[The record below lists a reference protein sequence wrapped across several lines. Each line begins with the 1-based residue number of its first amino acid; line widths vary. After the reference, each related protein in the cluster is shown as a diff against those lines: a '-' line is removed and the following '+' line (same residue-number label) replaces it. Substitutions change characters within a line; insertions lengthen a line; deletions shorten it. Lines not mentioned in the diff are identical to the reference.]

1 MESKATNY
9 ELPIVRV
16 QLIRD
21 QPIISERQISNT
33 VDASEVVIELMAD
46 SDREMFCVL
55 NLRSDGTPMNVNIAL
70 VGTLNS
76 IEINPREIFK
86 SSILSNA
93 AGVIL
98 FHNHPS
104 GSVKPTREDYLT
116 TERLVDC
123 GQLLGIPVIDHIIVG
138 GGTNRVYSFVDR
150 DELYKTYEQIK
161 REKNQHER

>member
-1 MESKATNY
+1 MDSKVTNY

-21 QPIISERQISNT
+21 QPIISEKQISNT
-33 VDASEVVIELMAD
+33 EEASEMVIELIAD
-46 SDREMFCVL
+46 SDREVFCVL
-55 NLRSDGTPMNVNIAL
+55 NLRADGTPMNVNVVSI
-70 VGTLNS
+70 GTLNS
-76 IEINPREIFK
+76 IEVNPREVFK

-104 GSVKPTREDYLT
+104 GSVKPTRDDYLT

-150 DELYKTYEQIK
+150 DELHKTYGQIRK
-161 REKNQHER
+161 EKNQYER

>member
-1 MESKATNY
+1 MESKTTSY

-21 QPIISERQISNT
+21 QPLVSEKQISNT
-33 VDASEVVIELMAD
+33 KDASELVIELAAD

-55 NLRSDGTPMNVNIAL
+55 NLRADGTPINVNVAF

-76 IEINPREIFK
+76 IEVNPREVFK

-104 GSVKPTREDYLT
+104 GSVKPTKEDYLT

-138 GGTNRVYSFVDR
+138 GGNNRVYSFVDR
-150 DELYKTYEQIK
+150 DELHKTYEQIR
-161 REKNQHER
+161 REKNQYER

>member
-1 MESKATNY
+1 MNNQATNY

-21 QPIISERQISNT
+21 QPLISEKQISNT
-33 VDASEVVIELMAD
+33 EEASEMVIELIAD

-55 NLRSDGTPMNVNIAL
+55 NLRADGVPMNVNVAC

-76 IEINPREIFK
+76 IEVNPREVFK

-104 GSVKPTREDYLT
+104 GLAKPTRDDYLT

-150 DELYKTYEQIK
+150 DELHKTYRQIR

>member
-1 MESKATNY
+1 MDNNATNY

-21 QPIISERQISNT
+21 QPLISEKQISNT
-33 VDASEVVIELMAD
+33 KDASEVVIELMAD

-55 NLRSDGTPMNVNIAL
+55 NLRSDGTPMNVNIAF

-98 FHNHPS
+98 FHNHP
-104 GSVKPTREDYLT
+104 P
-116 TERLVDC
+116 
-123 GQLLGIPVIDHIIVG
+123 
-138 GGTNRVYSFVDR
+138 
-150 DELYKTYEQIK
+150 
-161 REKNQHER
+161 